1 MFSFCFSFFKNF
13 VAEYKEGSRKHKSAI
28 ATSAYQE
35 VDYGSQNTKLNKFF
49 DEMLKKKIEK
59 FSRKLKVI
67 DDANEAKNPKFDSV
81 VSTTFVPKNEII
93 IPLNEK
99 TILEEDISTNGD
111 VKITVET
118 GSSSSTYKPNPK
130 MVPSFSSLSHDSSS
144 DANFYKSKNPRSFET
159 INDIPQSFDEKLDDN
174 RLLEMFYANYTDGI
188 ISSNDQIINDTN
200 SNSKSSNLF

>member
-13 VAEYKEGSRKHKSAI
+13 VAEYKEGSRKHKSTI

-81 VSTTFVPKNEII
+81 ASTTFVPKNEII

-130 MVPSFSSLSHDSSS
+130 MVSSFPSLSHDSSS
-144 DANFYKSKNPRSFET
+144 DANFYKNKNPHDFET

-188 ISSNDQIINDTN
+188 ISSNDQIVNDSN
-200 SNSKSSNLF
+200 FNSKS